1 LDYVNQNNE
10 YGDQQ
15 SQPEILKHMMG
26 KQIISGEGKKLN
38 VLVDEPRIE
47 ETCRN
52 IAAWSR
58 IIFNWANI
66 CLHIN
71 IDHTCFLFYAPHF
84 DLKYTTEAFI
94 SYKPSK
100 NKTMEGNM
108 QRVPHAFNRR
118 EKTGNHTIWK
128 GGGGESTNKKSINT

>member
-52 IAAWSR
+52 IAA
-58 IIFNWANI
+58 
-66 CLHIN
+66 
-71 IDHTCFLFYAPHF
+71 
-84 DLKYTTEAFI
+84 
-94 SYKPSK
+94 
-100 NKTMEGNM
+100 
-108 QRVPHAFNRR
+108 
-118 EKTGNHTIWK
+118 
-128 GGGGESTNKKSINT
+128 